1 MRGTLC
7 LLLTLF
13 TVVCLH
19 PLARAEGQPMQVE
32 QFLRE
37 AKAGG
42 EVSMVIGA
50 ACKVMPDEKRFGLMD
65 TRKFGCCDKPEN
77 CVAGVL
83 PVKWEGT
90 MPAEKATV
98 RVRGK
103 VVEEGGKLFFAASE
117 VKVMEE
123 APK

>member
-1 MRGTLC
+1 MR
-7 LLLTLF
+7 TLF
-13 TVVCLH
+13 CMILALFSVACLH
-19 PLARAEGQPMQVE
+19 PLARAEGQPLQVE

-42 EVSMVIGA
+42 EASMVIGV
-50 ACKVMPDEKRFGLMD
+50 ACKADPAGKRFGLMD

-98 RVRGK
+98 RVRGT
-103 VVEEGGKLFFAASE
+103 VVEEGGKLLFAASE
-117 VKVMEE
+117 VKVLEE

>member
-1 MRGTLC
+1 MRAFFRIALM
-7 LLLTLF
+7 L
-13 TVVCLH
+13 VVAMCFH
-19 PLARAEGQPMQVE
+19 SLARAEGQPLQVD

-42 EVSMVIGA
+42 EVSMVIGV
-50 ACKVMPDEKRFGLMD
+50 ACKADPAGKRFGLMD

-103 VVEEGGKLFFAASE
+103 VVEENGKLLFTASE
-117 VKVMEE
+117 VKVLEE